1 MFHSLNFYQPE
12 TALIILLKSFGQVKL
27 KLHEHNLKIHTYTK
41 LNQVNI
47 HTINIINISGM
58 HAITLLDT
66 FCPLTGSDKPLE
78 AYPPDNRHEENTS
91 DEKGR

>member
-1 MFHSLNFYQPE
+1 
-12 TALIILLKSFGQVKL
+12 
-27 KLHEHNLKIHTYTK
+27 
-41 LNQVNI
+41 
-47 HTINIINISGM
+47 M

-91 DEKGR
+91 DEKVR